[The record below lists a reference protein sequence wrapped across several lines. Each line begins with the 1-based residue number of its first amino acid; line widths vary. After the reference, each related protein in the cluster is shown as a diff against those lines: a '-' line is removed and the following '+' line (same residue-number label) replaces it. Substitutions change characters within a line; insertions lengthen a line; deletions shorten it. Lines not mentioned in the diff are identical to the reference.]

1 MLLTLLGGSNVTVT
15 SMTSDC
21 DQDVCSCKCGYPS
34 MGVHDILV
42 SACVCMGVHVMCVC
56 ACVSV
61 CLSRCEEDEE
71 ILTSFENFLMS
82 PTSDRSDLLQRY
94 ASQCDY
100 QWHVLSLYL
109 FESVN
114 VSPSGIKQ
122 KPPFGSFF

>member
-42 SACVCMGVHVMCVC
+42 SACVCMGVRVCACDVRLCVCESVHGCACVCMGVHVMCVC

-61 CLSRCEEDEE
+61 CERERVCGVRK
-71 ILTSFENFLMS
+71 IR
-82 PTSDRSDLLQRY
+82 RS
-94 ASQCDY
+94 
-100 QWHVLSLYL
+100 
-109 FESVN
+109 
-114 VSPSGIKQ
+114 
-122 KPPFGSFF
+122 